1 MRQINK
7 IIIHCSDTPEGRDDR
22 AKDIDSWHRAQGYSE
37 IGYHYVITL
46 SGEIEIGRPEQAIGA
61 HCKGHNA
68 KSIGIC
74 YIGGA
79 SKEDRSPKDTRTPE
93 QKRALLELLKVLK
106 QKYPQATVFGHHD
119 FNSAKS
125 CPCFDA
131 KQEYKHI

>member
-1 MRQINK
+1 MRQVNK

-22 AKDIDSWHRAQGYSE
+22 AEDIDSWHRAQGYKE

-46 SGEIEIGRPEQAIGA
+46 AGEVEIGRPEQAIGA

-79 SKEDRSPKDTRTPE
+79 SEEDRSPKDTRTPE
-93 QKRALLELLKVLK
+93 QKRALLELLKALK
-106 QKYPQATVFGHHD
+106 QKYPRAAIFGHRD
-119 FNSAKS
+119 FDSAKS

-131 KQEYKHI
+131 QLEYKHI